1 MSPERNLHRKRYSK
15 ISNGVKLAA
24 IVPSAGSGR
33 RMNIKTDKPLIR
45 LCNQEL
51 ILYSLKILDKCK
63 LISEIVVP
71 TSTKNIKK
79 IKKLIAVAG
88 ISKQVKV
95 ISGSSHRAGSVKKGL
110 QKLSD
115 DIDFVLVHD
124 CARPFLN
131 NVIIKSTLTAAKKHG
146 ASICVVRIKPTIKEV
161 SKQGFIKKTLN
172 RSSLWEAQTPQ
183 VFKKTVLLDAYKK
196 AGKSFSSFT
205 DDASLVEA
213 TGISVKIVIGSY
225 NNLKITTK
233 EDLIIAERLC
243 QLKLV

>member
-1 MSPERNLHRKRYSK
+1 MR
-15 ISNGVKLAA
+15 LAA
-24 IVPSAGSGR
+24 IVPSAGSGS
-33 RMNIKTDKPLIR
+33 RMKIKIDKPLIK
-45 LCNQEL
+45 LCKQEL

-79 IKKLIAVAG
+79 IKKLIKVAG
-88 ISKQVKV
+88 INKQIKV

-110 QKLSD
+110 LSLSD

-131 NVIIKSTLTAAKKHG
+131 NAIIENTLIAAKKYK
-146 ASICVVRIKPTIKEV
+146 ASICAVKVKPTIKEADGR
-161 SKQGFIKKTLN
+161 GFIKKTLN

-183 VFKKTVLLDAYKK
+183 VFKRALLLAAYKK
-196 AGKSFSSFT
+196 AGKSYNLFT

-213 TGISVKIVIGSY
+213 TGISVKIVEGSY
-225 NNLKITTK
+225 NNIKITTK

-243 QLKLV
+243 Q